1 MNRLLTII
9 IITVIVLTALF
20 LITNPNILTE
30 IWLWIVGLLGAIVAL
45 FKNIADFIREQIGK
59 VSLNK
64 NKPDELKQ
72 STTDTIRKNRQLS
85 AENKLLKQKIN
96 QIESNL
102 AESQTDAALPFDGIT
117 ITIIR
122 YVDDGESTLGL
133 LFYDHKFFCYTLE
146 DTYHQEKIPG
156 ETRIPGGV
164 YEVDFL
170 KYDTPLTLKYRE
182 TRPWFKYHIEIKN
195 IPNYTGVYIH
205 NGSTHEHTEGCI
217 LVAGTV
223 NAFNATKMITQ
234 SRLTFEKLYKQ
245 FKRDKGNGYNFRIKI
260 LDESWLEKINFKK
273 KTINA

>member
-1 MNRLLTII
+1 MNRLLSII
-9 IITVIVLTALF
+9 LITVIILTALF
-20 LITNPNILTE
+20 LITNPDILTE

-45 FKNIADFIREQIGK
+45 FKNIADFVREQINK
-59 VSLNK
+59 VLPK
-64 NKPDELKQ
+64 KKQTELEQ
-72 STTDTIRKNRQLS
+72 STTMANQQNRRLVS
-85 AENKLLKQKIN
+85 ENKLLKQKIN

-102 AESQTDAALPFDGIT
+102 ATSQVHTERPFDGIT
-117 ITIIR
+117 ITVIR

-133 LFYDHKFFCYTLE
+133 LFYNHKFFCYTLE
-146 DTYHQEKIPG
+146 DTYNEVKIPG
-156 ETRIPGGV
+156 VTRIPAGV
-164 YEVDFL
+164 YELDFL

-182 TRPWFKYHIEIKN
+182 TRPWFNYHIEIKN

-223 NAFNATKMITQ
+223 NAFSATKIITQ
-234 SRLTFEKLYKQ
+234 SRLTFEKLYKL

-260 LDESWLEKINFKK
+260 LDENWIETVALKK